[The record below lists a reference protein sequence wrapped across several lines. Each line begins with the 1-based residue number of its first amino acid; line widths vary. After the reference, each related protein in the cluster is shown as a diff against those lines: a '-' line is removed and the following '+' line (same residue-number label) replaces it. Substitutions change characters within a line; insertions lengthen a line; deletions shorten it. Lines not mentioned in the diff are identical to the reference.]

1 MRTPLL
7 LLASSLAAA
16 ALAAG
21 AGAAK
26 LPAPPSLP
34 AGWSHASI
42 NVVVRK
48 VPHTYTY
55 DHGRVVAV
63 TSSLLTLREPDG
75 SMAEIAIAP
84 STIVRISGRAATID
98 QVQPARGRDD
108 RDRGRRAG
116 RAREGDGSPGSA
128 GVDPSRRAV
137 SPA

>member
-7 LLASSLAAA
+7 LLASSLVAAA
-16 ALAAG
+16 SAAG

-63 TSSLLTLREPDG
+63 TSTLLTLREPDG
-75 SMAEIAIAP
+75 STAEIAIAP
-84 STIVRISGRAATID
+84 STIVRISGRPATID
-98 QVQPARGRDD
+98 QVRPLEVATTVTVDGGPAALVKVTVPLGVRALIRRG
-108 RDRGRRAG
+108 GR
-116 RAREGDGSPGSA
+116 
-128 GVDPSRRAV
+128 
-137 SPA
+137 